1 MAFRFLKNPS
11 QPLFI
16 KGRGLWE
23 IFPYLL
29 KTGRKNFEDQWIIN
43 LGTARGKTG
52 HSPKAGVLPDRRG
65 AGLLRQL

>member
-11 QPLFI
+11 QPPFI

-29 KTGRKNFEDQWIIN
+29 KTGRENFEDQWIIN
-43 LGTARGKTG
+43 LGTARG
-52 HSPKAGVLPDRRG
+52 
-65 AGLLRQL
+65 